1 MDILRLHLSA
11 PVRTWVVPARCT
23 RWLGIALTFL
33 GSPLLSLLVGI
44 GDAHAEY
51 PGPNGQ
57 IAFGRLDRAIDGHH
71 IFTADLDG
79 TDERQLLPGDAESPF
94 WSPDGSR
101 VLVTL
106 SRAGAPLR
114 PATLNPDGSGF
125 TLLDNPAPMDIAC
138 SAWSPDGTRLLCQ
151 GHSEQHPDLNG
162 IYTARATDAGG
173 LLRLTDNPFDEAEI
187 AGDYSPDGAR
197 IVFTRQRLRHGDP
210 KGALFVANSDGTGPR
225 QITPF
230 GMPDPD
236 EVPKWSPDGTE
247 ILFGSATEK
256 LVAVHPD
263 GTGVREI
270 SPRTLGKEAIKKLET
285 KLLRRCRKRSGKK
298 CRTKATKRANRRA
311 TGIGFDPGWSP
322 DGERI
327 VFSLRFR
334 PGGRV
339 DIYTARSDGTHL
351 VQITDTRV
359 FETFSD
365 WGPHPVA
372 P

>member
-1 MDILRLHLSA
+1 M
-11 PVRTWVVPARCT
+11 
-23 RWLGIALTFL
+23 GIALTFL
-33 GSPLLSLLVGI
+33 GSLLLSLLVGN

-71 IFTADLDG
+71 VFTADPDG
-79 TDERQLLPGDAESPF
+79 TKERQLLRGDAESPF

-106 SRAGAPLR
+106 SRADTPLR

-125 TLLDNPAPMDIAC
+125 TLLDNPAPMDIGC
-138 SAWSPDGTRLLCQ
+138 SAWSPDSTRLLCQ
-151 GHSEQHPDLNG
+151 GISAKRPELNG
-162 IYTARATDAGG
+162 LYTVRASDGG
-173 LLRLTDNPFDEAEI
+173 DLVRLTDNPFEQADI

-197 IVFTRQRLRHGDP
+197 IAFTRQRPGPRGP
-210 KGALFVANSDGTGPR
+210 KGAVFVANADGTGLR
-225 QITPF
+225 QITRF
-230 GMPDPD
+230 GEPDHD

-247 ILFGSATEK
+247 ILFGSAAEK

-270 SPRTLGKEAIKKLET
+270 TPRTLGKEGIKKLER
-285 KLLRRCRKRSGKK
+285 KLLKRCRKRGGKK

-322 DGERI
+322 DGKRI
-327 VFSLRFR
+327 VFSHRFR
-334 PGGRV
+334 PDGRV
-339 DIYTARSDGTHL
+339 DVYTARSDGTHL

-365 WGPHPVA
+365 WGPH
-372 P
+372 